1 MEKEKNNLVRF
12 YFCSSQKK
20 RRQSASF
27 TFYKIKDDFELENIA
42 L

>member
-12 YFCSSQKK
+12 YFGSSQKK
-20 RRQSASF
+20 RRQSTSF

>member
-1 MEKEKNNLVRF
+1 MEKEKSNLVRF
-12 YFCSSQKK
+12 YFGSSQKQ
-20 RRQSASF
+20 RRQSTSF